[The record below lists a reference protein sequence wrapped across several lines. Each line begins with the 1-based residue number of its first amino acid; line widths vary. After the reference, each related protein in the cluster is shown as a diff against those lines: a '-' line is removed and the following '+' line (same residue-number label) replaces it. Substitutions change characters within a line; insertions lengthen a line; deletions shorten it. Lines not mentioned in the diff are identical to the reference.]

1 MRQSS
6 TPSASTTVKA
16 AALLM
21 AVPALLLPMKA
32 AGQQMASAQPDFS
45 ACDRMSSTNPKG
57 AISCRVDVLKAHGAA
72 ADERGAAARQE
83 SAAVRQETTQ
93 ALTGGQ
99 CLDRLIAGNRDG
111 SLPKAVVMTTEPVVK
126 ANGKVSAAN
135 ACAAEEAAKRI
146 LGRAASV
153 QPATLK
159 Q

>member
-6 TPSASTTVKA
+6 SPSASSIVKA

-21 AVPALLLPMKA
+21 AAPALLLPMKA
-32 AGQQMASAQPDFS
+32 AAQQMASAQPDFS
-45 ACDRMSSTNPKG
+45 TCDRMSATNPKG
-57 AISCRVDVLKAHGAA
+57 AISCRVEVLNAHATA
-72 ADERGAAARQE
+72 ADQRGATARQE
-83 SAAVRQETTQ
+83 GEQ
-93 ALTGGQ
+93 ALAGGQ

-111 SLPKAVVMTTEPVVK
+111 TLPKAVVVTTEPVVK

-135 ACAAEEAAKRI
+135 ACAAEEAARRV

-153 QPATLK
+153 QPAALK